1 MPSLT
6 ETRYQEQR
14 AHILM
19 AARMVFA
26 RKGFHRTSIKD
37 IMNEAGVSN
46 GAIFAYF
53 KNKDQMI
60 IEIID
65 QNLGLFLQRVEAIAD
80 NPEDLAF
87 EDVLIALLELV
98 RQISFGPGRSMS
110 MHVWSLAM
118 LEPEVADHL
127 RSHFENI
134 TLSLK
139 RLVMRFQK
147 LGDLPQT
154 LSAQRTAKALFSIL
168 IPGYIVQLLLLESIE
183 PRVYLKAHQTLWL

>member
-6 ETRYQEQR
+6 ETRFAEQR

-19 AARMVFA
+19 AARLVFA

-37 IMNEAGVSN
+37 VMEEAGVSN
-46 GAIFAYF
+46 GAIFTYF

-60 IEIID
+60 VEIID
-65 QNLGLFLQRVEAIAD
+65 QNLGLFFQRVEAIAI
-80 NPEDLAF
+80 NPENLGF

-118 LEPEVADHL
+118 LEPDVADHL
-127 RSHFENI
+127 RSHFEKI
-134 TLSLK
+134 TLSLT

-147 LGDLPQT
+147 SGDLPET
-154 LSAQRTAKALFSIL
+154 LSAQKAAKALFSML

-183 PRVYLKAHQTLWL
+183 PRVYLRAHQTLWL